1 VISAM
6 LQRVVFLDRDGV
18 INRDSPDY
26 IKRVEEFEFL
36 PGSLEALRHLAG
48 CGFSPIVVT
57 NQSGL
62 HRGLFSPE
70 TLAEIHRRMCAAVQA
85 HGGFIR
91 DILVCPHLPS
101 EDCPCRKPRPGLL
114 TAAQSKHRIDF
125 ATAVMVGDSVKDIEC
140 ARNAGVPRAV
150 LVRTGN
156 GGEAERVLSARN
168 LCPDFVAD
176 DLREAALWITQCGGA
191 APVGLKAP

>member
-1 VISAM
+1 M

-18 INRDSPDY
+18 INRDSPDC

-36 PGSLEALRHLAG
+36 PGSMEELRHLAE

-91 DILVCPHLPS
+91 DILVCPHLPA
-101 EDCPCRKPRPGLL
+101 EECECRKPRPGLL
-114 TAAQSKHRIDF
+114 TAARSRHGIDF

-140 ARNAGVPRAV
+140 ARNAGVRRAV

-156 GGEAERVLSARN
+156 GGEAERALSARN
-168 LCPDFVAD
+168 LCPDFVAN

>member
-1 VISAM
+1 M

-48 CGFSPIVVT
+48 CGFSVIVVT

-85 HGGFIR
+85 QGGFIR
-91 DILVCPHLPS
+91 DILVCPHLPA
-101 EDCPCRKPRPGLL
+101 EGCECRKPRPGLL
-114 TAAQSKHRIDF
+114 TAARSRYGIDF

-140 ARNAGVPRAV
+140 ARNAGVQRAV

-156 GGEAERVLSARN
+156 GCEAERTLSARN
-168 LCPDFVAD
+168 LCPDFVAN

-191 APVGLKAP
+191 APVGLKSP

>member
-1 VISAM
+1 M

-26 IKRVEEFEFL
+26 IKCVEEFEFL

-70 TLAEIHRRMCAAVQA
+70 TLAEIHRRMCAAVEA

-91 DILVCPHLPS
+91 DILVCPHLPG

-114 TAAQSKHRIDF
+114 AAARRRHRIDF

-140 ARNAGVPRAV
+140 ARNAGLPRTV

-156 GGEAERVLSARN
+156 GREAERALSARN
-168 LCPDFVAD
+168 QCPDFVAD
-176 DLREAALWITQCGGA
+176 DLRAAALWITQYGGA
-191 APVGLKAP
+191 VPVGLKAP

>member
-1 VISAM
+1 M

-18 INRDSPDY
+18 INRQSPDY

-36 PGSLEALRHLAG
+36 PGSLEALRCLAE

-70 TLAEIHRRMCAAVQA
+70 TLAEIHRRMCAAVQG

-91 DILVCPHLPS
+91 DILVCPHLPT
-101 EDCPCRKPRPGLL
+101 EECECRKPRPGLL
-114 TAAQSKHRIDF
+114 TAARSRHGIDF
-125 ATAVMVGDSVKDIEC
+125 ATAVMVGDSLKDIEC
-140 ARNAGVPRAV
+140 ARNAGVQRAV

-156 GGEAERVLSARN
+156 GGEAERALSARN
-168 LCPDFVAD
+168 LCPDFVAN
-176 DLREAALWITQCGGA
+176 DLREAALWITQCGDA

>member
-1 VISAM
+1 M

-26 IKRVEEFEFL
+26 IKSVAEFEFL
-36 PGSLEALRHLAG
+36 PGSLEALRHLAE
-48 CGFSPIVVT
+48 CGFNPIVVT

-70 TLAEIHRRMCAAVQA
+70 TLAEIHRHMCAAVQT
-85 HGGFIR
+85 HGGVIC
-91 DILVCPHLPS
+91 DILVCPHLPG
-101 EDCPCRKPRPGLL
+101 EGCPCRKPRPGLL
-114 TAAQSKHRIDF
+114 TAARRRYQIDF

-140 ARNAGVPRAV
+140 ARNAGVQKAV

-156 GGEAERVLSARN
+156 GGEAERALSACN
-168 LCPDFVAD
+168 LRPDFVAD
-176 DLREAALWITQCGGA
+176 DLREAARWITLCGGA
-191 APVGLKAP
+191 APDGPREP